1 MHGGLEAE
9 CWRLLRG
16 WRRCIEERRR
26 ERGGVG
32 DSRRCRLLGRQG
44 VGGIDGVKGSRRRG
58 NGRSSWGVRL
68 RFGGVGRSGVK
79 LLDLGE
85 EIIVALAFGA
95 GDALFDKFDDGGSLL
110 DNSDV
115 TGADDEA
122 AARGEETDDGVV
134 TLVTD
139 DVPEFPTRAG

>member
-1 MHGGLEAE
+1 MHGGLRGE
-9 CWRLLRG
+9 CWRLLGG
-16 WRRCIEERRR
+16 WRRCIRERRR
-26 ERGGVG
+26 ERRGVG
-32 DSRRCRLLGRQG
+32 DDRRCRLLGRQG

-85 EIIVALAFGA
+85 EIIVALTFGA
-95 GDALFDKFDDGGSLL
+95 GYALLDKFDDGGSLL
-110 DNSDV
+110 DNGDV

-134 TLVTD
+134 TLVAD